1 MKSQPFGP
9 KWGRVLAN
17 CVVKPFWRVRVT
29 GGENFPSSGPV
40 ILAANHTAVLDGPL
54 LVATS
59 SRPAQLLVKGAAFRG
74 PIKWILRSAGQIP
87 VTKDPTQSALTI
99 AQEVL
104 NRGSVVGIF
113 PEGTRGAG
121 TATRIHQ
128 GVGWLACHTQSVVV
142 PVAISGTRASGKS
155 VNRLPRLWSRVEVH
169 FGEPVSPLGA
179 EQVGRRDV
187 VNMTEKVRVGL
198 IQTIDQAARQ

>member
-1 MKSQPFGP
+1 M
-9 KWGRVLAN
+9 AN

-29 GGENFPSSGPV
+29 GAENFPLSGPV
-40 ILAANHTAVLDGPL
+40 ILAANHTAILDGPL
-54 LVATS
+54 LVAAS

-87 VTKDPTQSALTI
+87 VTKDPTQSALTT

-104 NRGSVVGIF
+104 NRGSIVGIF

-142 PVAISGTRASGKS
+142 PVAISGTRAPGKS
-155 VNRLPRLWSRVEVH
+155 VNRLPRLWARVEVH
-169 FGEPVSPLGA
+169 FGEPVNPLGA
-179 EQVGRRDV
+179 DQVGRRDV
-187 VNMTEKVRVGL
+187 VNMTEKIRVGL